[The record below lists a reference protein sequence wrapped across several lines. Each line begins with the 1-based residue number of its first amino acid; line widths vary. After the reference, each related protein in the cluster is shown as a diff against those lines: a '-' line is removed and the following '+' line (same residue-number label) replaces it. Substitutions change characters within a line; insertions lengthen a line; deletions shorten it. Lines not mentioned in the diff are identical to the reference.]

1 MKPINR
7 KLLRVLIWL
16 VMIVFIITI
25 GLAWWFYPDQYKFWQ
40 YFISEFGA
48 RETLL
53 GHPNTA
59 SMYIFGL
66 GIMLCGLI
74 TFIMALI
81 YFIRNEKSILHILKG
96 LSLLTISVGTLGIM
110 NPYDLVQNH
119 FIHPLG
125 ATLFVIGLDIYTF
138 FCQFLRFKN
147 RKITLDTGEPKPIT
161 FDKYFV
167 FLILAVSIAFLVLAI
182 LNIKS
187 WLPPMQ
193 KVILILSVFGIA
205 ILDLDDF

>member
-16 VMIVFIITI
+16 IMIVFIITI
-25 GLAWWFYPDQYKFWQ
+25 GLAWVFYPDQYKFWQ

-53 GHPNTA
+53 GHPNIT

-66 GIMLCGLI
+66 GIMGCGMI
-74 TFIMALI
+74 AFIMALI
-81 YFIRNEKSILHILKG
+81 YFIQNEKSILHIIKG
-96 LSLLTISVGTLGIM
+96 LSLLTIAVGTLGIM

-125 ATLFVIGLDIYTF
+125 ATLFVVGLDLYTF
-138 FCQFLRFKN
+138 FCQFMRFKN
-147 RKITLDTGEPKPIT
+147 RKITLDTGESKPIT

-167 FLILAVSIAFLVLAI
+167 FLILAASITFLVLA
-182 LNIKS
+182 LLGVES

-193 KVILILSVFGIA
+193 KVILILSMIGIM